1 MDRYLR
7 YTCLSFELNRAD
19 ITERR
24 MTADGV
30 VEALDVVKHVGL
42 GITSGAV
49 GFAGR
54 AFGLQR

>member
-1 MDRYLR
+1 
-7 YTCLSFELNRAD
+7 
-19 ITERR
+19 

-42 GITSGAV
+42 GITSGAA